1 LFEAEDWVAVF
12 LKAYDTGRVCQRVG
26 PVAMFA
32 EPRWLAWLRVMNAH
46 RFNVYVSVNAMT
58 PGRHERTKDAV
69 RAVRHVVL
77 DADHDGPAVLRSIE
91 ARHDLPRP
99 SLVVHSSPGRIH
111 VLWRV
116 RGFSPE
122 RVEWLQK
129 HLARELGTDP
139 AATACSQTTRIPGF
153 LNWKYAPPVVVT
165 VEYTEASAAF
175 EPSDF
180 PSPADTYAAVLGQS
194 TSPRPSPAPG
204 HIGPVAGQALQGT
217 RSDVLDRGRRA
228 GPAAEHTGQVAGQAG
243 LVAEETVPVAEK
255 AGRVIGRALPVAQP
269 DVLER
274 ARRYVAA
281 VPPAIA
287 GQRGDVRTFHVC
299 CRLARGFGLST
310 GDALSVLAEWNA
322 RCDPPWSERDLLAKL
337 DHAHRYGRE
346 SIGGLLRG
354 AA

>member
-1 LFEAEDWVAVF
+1 MFEVEDWVAVF
-12 LKAYDTGRVCQRVG
+12 LKAYDTGRVCQRVA

-32 EPRWLAWLRVMNAH
+32 EPRWQTWLRVMNAH

-58 PGRHERTKDAV
+58 PGRQERTKDAV
-69 RAVRHVVL
+69 YVVRHVFL
-77 DADHDGPAVLRSIE
+77 DADHDGPAVLQSIE

-99 SLVVHSSPGRIH
+99 SLVIHSSPGRMH

-153 LNWKYAPPVVVT
+153 LNWKYAPPVVVA
-165 VEYTEASAAF
+165 VEYRDADVVF
-175 EPSDF
+175 EPGDF
-180 PSPADTYAAVLGQS
+180 PAPSEAYVAASDSPSL
-194 TSPRPSPAPG
+194 
-204 HIGPVAGQALQGT
+204 
-217 RSDVLDRGRRA
+217 RRT
-228 GPAAEHTGQVAGQAG
+228 GPAAEHAGQVAGQAG
-243 LVAEETVPVAEK
+243 LVAEQTVPAGSQAELVAGRTARAPEN
-255 AGRVIGRALPVAQP
+255 AGRVVGRKPPVAQR
-269 DVLER
+269 DVLAR

-281 VPPAIA
+281 VPPAVA
-287 GQRGDVRTFHVC
+287 GERGDVRTFHVC
-299 CRLARGFGLST
+299 CRLARGFNLTSGE
-310 GDALSVLAEWNA
+310 ALHVLAEWNA

-354 AA
+354 GA